1 MSATR
6 PATEFSIGI
15 MPRSA
20 SPELIAASASS
31 KVGQGS
37 GSASGQAA
45 TMAIWEFAP
54 GSPWNA
60 IFMFVVMAPCISR
73 SGFCQY
79 LASGFKISGRID
91 AARHRVHDRDVDPHT
106 RLDRPELLELF
117 PQLQRGRGQRHKAL
131 QRRAA
136 IGIKADVM
144 VARPVAPGGC
154 GTGKV
159 KRAQPLRA
167 QGR

>member
-1 MSATR
+1 
-6 PATEFSIGI
+6 
-15 MPRSA
+15 
-20 SPELIAASASS
+20 
-31 KVGQGS
+31 
-37 GSASGQAA
+37 
-45 TMAIWEFAP
+45 MAMWEFAP

-60 IFMFVVMAPCISR
+60 IFMVLVVVLIMAPCISR

-79 LASGFKISGRID
+79 LTRGFEISRRID
-91 AARHRVHDRDVDPHT
+91 AARHRVHDRDVDPHA
-106 RLDRPELLELF
+106 RLDRPELFELF

-159 KRAQPLRA
+159 K
-167 QGR
+167 

>member
-20 SPELIAASASS
+20 SPEVIAASASS

-37 GSASGQAA
+37 GSASGLAA

-60 IFMFVVMAPCISR
+60 IFMDFVAVLIMAPCTSR
-73 SGFCQY
+73 SGFCQ
-79 LASGFKISGRID
+79 SGFCQYSARGFEIRRGVD
-91 AARHRVHDRDVDPHT
+91 AARHGVDDGDVDPH
-106 RLDRPELLELF
+106 
-117 PQLQRGRGQRHKAL
+117 
-131 QRRAA
+131 
-136 IGIKADVM
+136 
-144 VARPVAPGGC
+144 
-154 GTGKV
+154 
-159 KRAQPLRA
+159 
-167 QGR
+167 